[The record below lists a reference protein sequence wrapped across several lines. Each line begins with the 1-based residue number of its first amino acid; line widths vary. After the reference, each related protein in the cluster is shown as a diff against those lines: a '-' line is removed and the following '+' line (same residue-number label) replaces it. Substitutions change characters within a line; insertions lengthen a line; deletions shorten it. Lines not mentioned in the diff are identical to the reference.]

1 MRFLLSSSFCFLV
14 VAALFLSPDL
24 LHGQVTYTVT
34 GFANLGFEGDPDSAP
49 EVSLGE
55 MYVAQFEI
63 DLSVPDMDSDPTR
76 GLYTGAIV
84 SGSIEFSGGYT
95 SQIDFAGGDIVIQQ
109 DIGGGGVFFDSPDGS
124 GTILVGDLGNA
135 FDSDT
140 LLTDIG
146 AEIVGSPL
154 SLFVLMEPTGFV
166 AGFSEEDDVGFGTP
180 VTGRMRLSVS
190 ETVSTTPLLL
200 GDVNL
205 DGEVTFGDIDPF
217 INILTENSFQEEAD
231 FDENGAVNFFDIPG
245 FIEALSAG

>member
-1 MRFLLSSSFCFLV
+1 
-14 VAALFLSPDL
+14 
-24 LHGQVTYTVT
+24 
-34 GFANLGFEGDPDSAP
+34 
-49 EVSLGE
+49 
-55 MYVAQFEI
+55 
-63 DLSVPDMDSDPTR
+63 
-76 GLYTGAIV
+76 
-84 SGSIEFSGGYT
+84 
-95 SQIDFAGGDIVIQQ
+95 
-109 DIGGGGVFFDSPDGS
+109 
-124 GTILVGDLGNA
+124 
-135 FDSDT
+135 
-140 LLTDIG
+140 
-146 AEIVGSPL
+146 
-154 SLFVLMEPTGFV
+154 MEPTGFV